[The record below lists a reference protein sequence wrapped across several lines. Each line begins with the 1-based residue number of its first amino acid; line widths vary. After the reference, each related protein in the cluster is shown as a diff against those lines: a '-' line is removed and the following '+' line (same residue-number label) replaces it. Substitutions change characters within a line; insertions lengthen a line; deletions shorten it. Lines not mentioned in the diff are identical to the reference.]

1 MRVLGIE
8 SSCDETAVAIVD
20 TDRQILSNQVLSQI
34 TEHEEYGGVVPEIA
48 ARSHLSHIDR
58 LIKKA
63 VTEAKIDFRD
73 LDGIAATAGP
83 GLIGGVLVGMMTA
96 KGLSIAT
103 GLPFIAVNHMEGHA
117 LTARLTET
125 LDFPYLA
132 LLISGGH
139 SQFVSIAGISKYSI
153 LGTTIDDA
161 VGEAFDKTAKLL
173 DLGFPGGA
181 ALEITAKSGD
191 PTRFSLPRPMLGRPN
206 CDLSFSGLKTA
217 VRNVVEKHKGKL
229 DYEAISD
236 LSASFQN
243 AVADCLIDRCTKA
256 VGDFRATHPT
266 GNTFVIGGGVAA
278 NEYIREK
285 LKICVHNLGFRF
297 IAPPTNLCGDNGAMI
312 AWAGIERLRL
322 GLINTLDFP
331 ARPRWP
337 LDAPHLDAQ
346 S

>member
-20 TDRQILSNQVLSQI
+20 SDRQILSNQVLSQD

-73 LDGIAATAGP
+73 LNGIAATAGP

-117 LTARLTET
+117 LTARLTGT

-139 SQFVSIAGISKYSI
+139 SQFVSIAGISKYHI

-191 PTRFSLPRPMLGRPN
+191 PNRFSLPRPMLGRPN

-229 DYEAISD
+229 DNEAISD

-243 AVADCLIDRCTKA
+243 AVADCLIDRCTRA
-256 VGDFRATHPT
+256 LGDFRATHPT
-266 GNTFVIGGGVAA
+266 GHTFVISGGVAA
-278 NEYIREK
+278 NAYIREK
-285 LKICVHNLGFRF
+285 LKNCVHDLGFRF

-322 GLINTLDFP
+322 GLINKLDFP

-337 LDAPHLDAQ
+337 LDAPHSDAH

>member
-20 TDRQILSNQVLSQI
+20 SDRQILSNQVLSQI

-48 ARSHLSHIDR
+48 ARSHLSHIDF
-58 LIKKA
+58 LVKKA
-63 VTEAKIDFRD
+63 ITEAKIDFRD
-73 LDGIAATAGP
+73 LNGIAATAGP

-103 GLPFIAVNHMEGHA
+103 GLPFIAINHMEGHA
-117 LTARLTET
+117 LTARLTGT

-139 SQFVSIAGISKYSI
+139 SQFVSITGISKYSI

-173 DLGFPGGA
+173 GLSFPGGP
-181 ALEITAKSGD
+181 ALEEAAKSGD
-191 PTRFSLPRPMLGRPN
+191 PNRFSLPRPMLGRPN

-229 DYEAISD
+229 DNEAISD
-236 LSASFQN
+236 LSASFQS

-256 VGDFRATHPT
+256 VGDFRLVHPT
-266 GNTFVIGGGVAA
+266 GNAFVISGGVAA
-278 NEYIREK
+278 NEYIRKK
-285 LKICVHNLGFRF
+285 LKICVHDLGFRF

-322 GLINTLDFP
+322 GLINKLDFP

>member
-20 TDRQILSNQVLSQI
+20 SDRQILSNQVLSQFS
-34 TEHEEYGGVVPEIA
+34 EHEEYGGVVPEIA
-48 ARSHLSHIDR
+48 ARSHLSHIDH
-58 LIKKA
+58 LVNKA
-63 VTEAKIDFRD
+63 IAEARIDFRD
-73 LDGIAATAGP
+73 LSGIAATAGP

-103 GLPFIAVNHMEGHA
+103 GLPFIAINHMEGHA
-117 LTARLTET
+117 LTARLTEP

-139 SQFVSIAGISKYSI
+139 SQFVSITGISKYSI

-173 DLGFPGGA
+173 NLGFPGGP
-181 ALEITAKSGD
+181 ALEKTAKFGD
-191 PTRFSLPRPMLGRPN
+191 PARFALPRPMLGRPN

-217 VRNVVEKHKGKL
+217 VRNIAEKHRGQL
-229 DYEAISD
+229 DNEAISD
-236 LSASFQN
+236 LAASFQN

-256 VGDFRATHPT
+256 LGYFRSAHPT

-278 NEYIREK
+278 NEYIRK
-285 LKICVHNLGFRF
+285 RLKNCVHGLGFRF

-322 GLINTLDFP
+322 GFINKLNVP

-337 LDAPHLDAQ
+337 LDAPHSDAH